1 MTRPTRLRS
10 IVLAALACVAAAP
23 STLSSSA
30 PAAPSPP
37 ATVTFPASASA
48 GLALLDVRYGPAP
61 DHVLDVHAP
70 APAAGA
76 RPALLLIHG
85 GGWFAGDKSR
95 LTPLARTLAT
105 RGFVVFNANYT
116 LAAPGRPG
124 FPTQVA
130 DVRAALGWVAANA
143 ARYGGD
149 RLRIGVLGTSAGG
162 TLAALLATSA
172 PARLARRVPIRA
184 VATWSAPFDLTTLP
198 PGQLRQL
205 AAIFTGCRRASCP
218 QRAAASPL
226 RHVTPAAPP
235 TLIVNGRRELVP
247 LRQARRM
254 ADALAARGV
263 PQRLVVVPGALHGR
277 ELTPHALGPTVAFLR
292 RWL

>member
-1 MTRPTRLRS
+1 MPRPTRLRS
-10 IVLAALACVAAAP
+10 LALAALACIAAAP
-23 STLSSSA
+23 SVLGGA
-30 PAAPSPP
+30 AHAAAPPAPP
-37 ATVTFPASASA
+37 TPPFPAPT
-48 GLALLDVRYGPAP
+48 GIALLDVRYGPAP

-70 APAAGA
+70 APAAGS

-95 LTPLARTLAT
+95 LTPLARALAA

-124 FPTQVA
+124 FPTQVT
-130 DVRAALGWVAANA
+130 DVRAALAWTAANA

-149 RLRIGVLGTSAGG
+149 RRRIGVLGTSAGG
-162 TLAALLATSA
+162 TLAALLALSA
-172 PARLARRVPIRA
+172 PPRPVRRAPVRSL
-184 VATWSAPFDLTTLP
+184 VTWSAPFDLTTLP

-226 RHVTPAAPP
+226 RHLTPAAPP

-254 ADALAARGV
+254 AAALAASGV
-263 PQRLVVVPGALHGR
+263 PQRLVVIPGALHGR
-277 ELTPHALGPTVAFLR
+277 ELAPHALGPTVAFLR